1 MTAGPLVRVRAAC
14 ASRQCRSTADI
25 ARRTGLPADVVAAVL
40 DHLVATGELRA
51 EALVSGCPATGCAA
65 CPVARS
71 CPGVAPGRTRALTL
85 VGAGVEAAA

>member
-1 MTAGPLVRVRAAC
+1 
-14 ASRQCRSTADI
+14 
-25 ARRTGLPADVVAAVL
+25 VVAAVL

-51 EALVSGCPATGCAA
+51 EALVSGCHATGCAA

-85 VGAGVEAAA
+85 VAAA